1 MAKVIITK
9 SLVKSIQKAFSRVE
23 ALKIIDLLESL
34 EDSPNKGKS
43 LTTVNEL
50 VIKELKYE
58 KFRFYFITD
67 GHQLKFGTK
76 EELTHL
82 LIKFVRMSE
91 KKNQQKVINEIK
103 TILKSFGF
111 DSF

>member
-9 SLVKSIQKAFSRVE
+9 ALREEVFSRFKANSEKIFLRMKKLE
-23 ALKIIDLLESL
+23 AY
-34 EDSPNKGKS
+34 PFKGKV
-43 LTTVNEL
+43 LGNVGGV

-67 GHQLKFGTK
+67 GHVLKFGSAD
-76 EELTHL
+76 ELAQL

-91 KKNQQKVINEIK
+91 KRDQLKTINAVKN
-103 TILKSFGF
+103 ILKSIGF
-111 DSF
+111 EGF